1 MNLFELK
8 LIKMKLILTHI
19 FICNIAI
26 LHGQLDEGL
35 PFYSTFNDQLLK
47 AKLSFTDSKK
57 NVENIYSLKSDEKSR
72 VLILDYVEAH
82 DQLLTICDA
91 ASKLLSIYVVVPK
104 RQVNN
109 ELFKTLEQKITNN
122 FIDIG
127 NKLNELIDSFDFYIE
142 SEFYNYKKIE
152 ILKSKMLMT
161 LNDIRSIID
170 QS

>member
-1 MNLFELK
+1 
-8 LIKMKLILTHI
+8 MKFILALI
-19 FICNIAI
+19 FICNIAS
-26 LHGQLDEGL
+26 LQVQLDEGL
-35 PFYSTFNDQLLK
+35 PFYNTFNDQLLK
-47 AKLSFTDSKK
+47 TKLSFADSKK

-91 ASKLLSIYVVVPK
+91 AAELLSIYVIVPK
-104 RQVNN
+104 SEINN
-109 ELFKTLEQKITNN
+109 ELINTLEKKITIY
-122 FIDIG
+122 FIDIR
-127 NKLNELIDSFDFYIE
+127 NDIEVLIDSFDFYIE

>member
-1 MNLFELK
+1 MK
-8 LIKMKLILTHI
+8 LIKMKFILALI
-19 FICNIAI
+19 FICNITK

-35 PFYSTFNDQLLK
+35 SFYNTFNDQLLK
-47 AKLSFTDSKK
+47 AKLSFADSKK

-104 RQVNN
+104 RQINN
-109 ELFKTLEQKITNN
+109 ELIKTLEKKITIY
-122 FIDIG
+122 FIDIS
-127 NKLNELIDSFDFYIE
+127 NDIKELIDSFNFYIE

-152 ILKSKMLMT
+152 MLRSKMLLT
-161 LNDIRSIID
+161 LNDVLQQLTKIN
-170 QS
+170 

>member
-1 MNLFELK
+1 
-8 LIKMKLILTHI
+8 MKFILALI
-19 FICNIAI
+19 FICNIAS
-26 LHGQLDEGL
+26 LQVQLDEGL
-35 PFYSTFNDQLLK
+35 PFYNTFNDQLLK

-91 ASKLLSIYVVVPK
+91 AAELLSIYVIVPK
-104 RQVNN
+104 SEINN
-109 ELFKTLEQKITNN
+109 ELINTLEKKITIY
-122 FIDIG
+122 FIDIR
-127 NKLNELIDSFDFYIE
+127 NDIEVLIDSFDFYIE

>member
-1 MNLFELK
+1 MK
-8 LIKMKLILTHI
+8 LIKIKFTLTLIL
-19 FICNIAI
+19 ICNITI
-26 LHGQLDEGL
+26 LNGKLDEGF
-35 PFYSTFNDQLLK
+35 PFYKTFNDQLLK
-47 AKLSFTDSKK
+47 AKLSFADSKK

-91 ASKLLSIYVVVPK
+91 ATKLLSIYVIVPK
-104 RQVNN
+104 SEINN
-109 ELFKTLEQKITNN
+109 ELIKTLEKKITIY
-122 FIDIG
+122 FIDIR
-127 NKLNELIDSFDFYIE
+127 NDIEELIDSFDFYIK

-161 LNDIRSIID
+161 LSDLQSIIN

>member
-1 MNLFELK
+1 
-8 LIKMKLILTHI
+8 MKFILALI
-19 FICNIAI
+19 FICNIAS
-26 LHGQLDEGL
+26 LQVQLDEGL
-35 PFYSTFNDQLLK
+35 PFYNTFNDQLLK

-82 DQLLTICDA
+82 DQLLTICDTA
-91 ASKLLSIYVVVPK
+91 AELLSIYVIVPK
-104 RQVNN
+104 SEINN
-109 ELFKTLEQKITNN
+109 ELINTLEKKITIY
-122 FIDIG
+122 FIDIR
-127 NKLNELIDSFDFYIE
+127 NDIEVLIDSFDFYIE

>member
-1 MNLFELK
+1 
-8 LIKMKLILTHI
+8 MKFILALI
-19 FICNIAI
+19 FICNIAS
-26 LHGQLDEGL
+26 LQVQLDEGL
-35 PFYSTFNDQLLK
+35 PFYNTFNDQLLK
-47 AKLSFTDSKK
+47 AKLSFADSKK

-91 ASKLLSIYVVVPK
+91 AAELLGIYVIVPK
-104 RQVNN
+104 SEINN
-109 ELFKTLEQKITNN
+109 ELINTLEKTITIY
-122 FIDIG
+122 FIDIR
-127 NKLNELIDSFDFYIE
+127 NDIEVLIDSFDFYIE

>member
-1 MNLFELK
+1 
-8 LIKMKLILTHI
+8 MKFILALI
-19 FICNIAI
+19 FICNIAS
-26 LHGQLDEGL
+26 LQVQLDEGL
-35 PFYSTFNDQLLK
+35 PFYNTFNDQLLK
-47 AKLSFTDSKK
+47 AKLSFADSKK

-91 ASKLLSIYVVVPK
+91 AAELLGIYVIVPK
-104 RQVNN
+104 SEINN
-109 ELFKTLEQKITNN
+109 ELINTLEKKITIY
-122 FIDIG
+122 FIDIR
-127 NKLNELIDSFDFYIE
+127 NDIEVLIDSFDFYIE

>member
-1 MNLFELK
+1 MK
-8 LIKMKLILTHI
+8 LIKIKFILALI
-19 FICNIAI
+19 FICNIAS
-26 LHGQLDEGL
+26 LQVQLDEGL
-35 PFYSTFNDQLLK
+35 PFYNTFNDQLLK
-47 AKLSFTDSKK
+47 AKLSFADSKK

-91 ASKLLSIYVVVPK
+91 ATELLSIYVIVPK
-104 RQVNN
+104 SEINN
-109 ELFKTLEQKITNN
+109 QLIKTLEKKITIY
-122 FIDIG
+122 FIDIR
-127 NKLNELIDSFDFYIE
+127 NDIEVLIDSFDFYIE

-161 LNDIRSIID
+161 LNDISLIID

>member
-1 MNLFELK
+1 MK
-8 LIKMKLILTHI
+8 LIKMKLILALI
-19 FICNIAI
+19 FICNITKP
-26 LHGQLDEGL
+26 HGQLDEGL
-35 PFYSTFNDQLLK
+35 SFYNTFNDQLLK
-47 AKLSFTDSKK
+47 AKLSFAYSKK

-104 RQVNN
+104 SQINN
-109 ELFKTLEQKITNN
+109 ELIKTLEKKITIY
-122 FIDIG
+122 FIDIS
-127 NKLNELIDSFDFYIE
+127 NDIEELIDSFDFYIE

-152 ILKSKMLMT
+152 ILKSRMLVN
-161 LNDIRSIID
+161 LNGIRLAID

>member
-1 MNLFELK
+1 
-8 LIKMKLILTHI
+8 MKLILALI
-19 FICNIAI
+19 FICNITKP
-26 LHGQLDEGL
+26 HGQLDEGL
-35 PFYSTFNDQLLK
+35 SFYNTFNDQLLK
-47 AKLSFTDSKK
+47 AKLSFAYSKK

-104 RQVNN
+104 SQINN
-109 ELFKTLEQKITNN
+109 ELIKTLEKKITIY
-122 FIDIG
+122 FIDIS
-127 NKLNELIDSFDFYIE
+127 NDIEELIDSFDFYIE

-152 ILKSKMLMT
+152 ILKSRMLVN
-161 LNDIRSIID
+161 LNGIRLAID

>member
-1 MNLFELK
+1 
-8 LIKMKLILTHI
+8 MKFILALI
-19 FICNIAI
+19 FICNIAS
-26 LHGQLDEGL
+26 LQVQLDEGL
-35 PFYSTFNDQLLK
+35 PFYNTFNDQLLK
-47 AKLSFTDSKK
+47 AKLSFADSKK

-91 ASKLLSIYVVVPK
+91 TAELLSIYVIVPK
-104 RQVNN
+104 SEINN
-109 ELFKTLEQKITNN
+109 ELINTLEKKITIY
-122 FIDIG
+122 FIDIR
-127 NKLNELIDSFDFYIE
+127 NDIEVLIDSFDFYIE

-161 LNDIRSIID
+161 LNDILSITD

>member
-1 MNLFELK
+1 M
-8 LIKMKLILTHI
+8 
-19 FICNIAI
+19 
-26 LHGQLDEGL
+26 
-35 PFYSTFNDQLLK
+35 
-47 AKLSFTDSKK
+47 KLSFADSKK
-57 NVENIYSLKSDEKSR
+57 DVENIYSLKSDEKSR

-91 ASKLLSIYVVVPK
+91 ATKLLSIYVIVPK
-104 RQVNN
+104 SEINN
-109 ELFKTLEQKITNN
+109 ELINTLEKKITIY
-122 FIDIG
+122 FIDIS
-127 NKLNELIDSFDFYIE
+127 NDIEVLIDSFDFYIE

>member
-1 MNLFELK
+1 
-8 LIKMKLILTHI
+8 MKFILALI
-19 FICNIAI
+19 FICNITK

-35 PFYSTFNDQLLK
+35 SFYNTFNDQLLK
-47 AKLSFTDSKK
+47 AKLSFADSKK

-104 RQVNN
+104 RQINN
-109 ELFKTLEQKITNN
+109 ELINTLEKKIIIY
-122 FIDIG
+122 FIDIS
-127 NKLNELIDSFDFYIE
+127 NDIEELIDSFDFYIE

-152 ILKSKMLMT
+152 MLRSKMLLT
-161 LNDIRSIID
+161 LNDVLQQLTKIN
-170 QS
+170 

>member
-1 MNLFELK
+1 MK
-8 LIKMKLILTHI
+8 LIKIKLILALI
-19 FICNIAI
+19 FICTIAI
-26 LHGQLDEGL
+26 LNGQLGEGL
-35 PFYSTFNDQLLK
+35 PFYKTFNEQLLK
-47 AKLSFTDSKK
+47 AKLSFADSKK

-91 ASKLLSIYVVVPK
+91 ATKLLSIYVIVPK
-104 RQVNN
+104 SEINN
-109 ELFKTLEQKITNN
+109 ELIKTLEKKITIY
-122 FIDIG
+122 FIDIR
-127 NKLNELIDSFDFYIE
+127 NDIEELIDSFDFYIK

-161 LNDIRSIID
+161 LSDVQSIIN

>member
-1 MNLFELK
+1 MK
-8 LIKMKLILTHI
+8 LIKIKFTLLLIL
-19 FICNIAI
+19 ICNITI
-26 LHGQLDEGL
+26 LNGKLDEGF
-35 PFYSTFNDQLLK
+35 PFYKTFNDQLLK
-47 AKLSFTDSKK
+47 AKLSFADSKK

-91 ASKLLSIYVVVPK
+91 ATKLLSIYVIVPK
-104 RQVNN
+104 SEINN
-109 ELFKTLEQKITNN
+109 ELIKTLEKKITIY
-122 FIDIG
+122 FIDIR
-127 NKLNELIDSFDFYIE
+127 NDIEELIDSFDFYIK

-161 LNDIRSIID
+161 LSDVQSIIN

>member
-1 MNLFELK
+1 
-8 LIKMKLILTHI
+8 MKFILALI
-19 FICNIAI
+19 FICNIAS
-26 LHGQLDEGL
+26 LQVQLDEGL
-35 PFYSTFNDQLLK
+35 PFYNTFNDQLLK

-91 ASKLLSIYVVVPK
+91 AAELLGIYVIVPK
-104 RQVNN
+104 SEINN
-109 ELFKTLEQKITNN
+109 ELINTLEKKITIY
-122 FIDIG
+122 FIDIR
-127 NKLNELIDSFDFYIE
+127 NDIEVLIDSFDFYIE

>member
-1 MNLFELK
+1 MK
-8 LIKMKLILTHI
+8 LIKMKFILALF
-19 FICNIAI
+19 FICNITS
-26 LHGQLDEGL
+26 LQGQLNERL
-35 PFYSTFNDQLLK
+35 PFYNTFNDQLLK
-47 AKLSFTDSKK
+47 AKLSFAASKN

-91 ASKLLSIYVVVPK
+91 ATKLLSIYVIVPK
-104 RQVNN
+104 SEINN
-109 ELFKTLEQKITNN
+109 ELINTLEKKITIY
-122 FIDIG
+122 FIDIS
-127 NKLNELIDSFDFYIE
+127 NDIEVLIDSFDFYIE